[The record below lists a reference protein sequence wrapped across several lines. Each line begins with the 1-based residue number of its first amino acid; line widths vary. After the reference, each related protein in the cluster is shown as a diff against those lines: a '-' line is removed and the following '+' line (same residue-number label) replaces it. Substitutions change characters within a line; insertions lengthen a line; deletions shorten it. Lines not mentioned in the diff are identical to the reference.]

1 MTFDEKL
8 KMAAQFRSQGN
19 PFAADPDR
27 GWEKHIPAAREFL
40 AELGIKAQTTAPLI
54 TGKRALLINYWD
66 ELDEEP
72 SDVEEPEE

>member
-54 TGKRALLINYWD
+54 TGKRRLL
-66 ELDEEP
+66 P
-72 SDVEEPEE
+72 Q

>member
-27 GWEKHIPAAREFL
+27 GWEKHISAARIFL
-40 AELGIKAQTTAPLI
+40 AELDIHPPAAPVTGRIRTYKRI
-54 TGKRALLINYWD
+54 TKVD
-66 ELDEEP
+66 
-72 SDVEEPEE
+72 

>member
-27 GWEKHIPAAREFL
+27 GWEKHIPAARIFL
-40 AELGIKAQTTAPLI
+40 AELGIHPQTTAPSI
-54 TGKRALLINYWD
+54 TGIRRIQLKLR
-66 ELDEEP
+66 LDEEP
-72 SDVEEPEE
+72 PDVEEPEQ